1 MLFILLNYEYRNEVT
16 PESTYMVF
24 SDFAISDLPIAR
36 KASLTRFLE
45 KRKDRIT
52 ARAPYA
58 SSETKPAESKS
69 WLGLAAAD
77 SPVKLEQQ

>member
-1 MLFILLNYEYRNEVT
+1 MK
-16 PESTYMVF
+16 STYTVF
-24 SDFAISDLPIAR
+24 SDIVISDLPIAR

-58 SSETKPAESKS
+58 SPATKPAESKS